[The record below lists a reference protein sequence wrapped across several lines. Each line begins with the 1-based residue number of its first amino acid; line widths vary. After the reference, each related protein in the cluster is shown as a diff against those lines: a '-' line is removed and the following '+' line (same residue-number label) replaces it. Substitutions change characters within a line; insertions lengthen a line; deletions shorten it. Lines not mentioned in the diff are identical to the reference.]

1 MTITPA
7 ARTARWEEL
16 KARLAEIVPRAPR
29 EAARMVASHSDEFA
43 ADLLTLT
50 NPAQAQ
56 RILRRLTSE
65 KRQRVMA
72 AASARRR
79 QQWVRNES
87 YPDNTVGHMME
98 PPLAVF
104 RPHVTV
110 REATKELRFLVGR
123 AFITYVFVID
133 YAERLVGVVAM
144 REMLLASRRAIPRGD
159 YDSRTV
165 QAAPAD
171 GSG

>member
-1 MTITPA
+1 
-7 ARTARWEEL
+7 
-16 KARLAEIVPRAPR
+16 EIVPRAPR
-29 EAARMVASHSDEFA
+29 EAARMVSAHSDDFA

-79 QQWVRNES
+79 QQWVRNEG
-87 YPDNTVGHMME
+87 YPENTVGHMME

-104 RPHVTV
+104 RPQVTV
-110 REATKELRFLVGR
+110 AEATKELCFLVGR
-123 AFITYVFVID
+123 AFIT
-133 YAERLVGVVAM
+133 
-144 REMLLASRRAIPRGD
+144 
-159 YDSRTV
+159 
-165 QAAPAD
+165 
-171 GSG
+171 